1 MSEKAFKYCANCGQE
16 LGEEFYLF
24 TDNFLQVKYFD
35 SDECNAFCSEQ
46 CACEA
51 LMLIPYRILR
61 NRLKQEVMSYSNSKI
76 Y

>member
-1 MSEKAFKYCANCGQE
+1 MSEKAFKYCATCGQE

-51 LMLIPYRILR
+51 LMLDSIPNTKKSFETGGFEL
-61 NRLKQEVMSYSNSKI
+61 
-76 Y
+76 